1 MSLSAPQ
8 TAKDLIDEVV
18 KWWHA
23 AYTAAQQVPPPTPP
37 APAPAPAATGPGTLT
52 GSNIKLEK
60 PEKFDGDAQKL
71 ANWTFNI
78 QQFCEVAGVTQPTE
92 IVKMAVTLLTGK
104 ALTWWRSVANENW
117 ARLGI
122 CGW

>member
-1 MSLSAPQ
+1 M
-8 TAKDLIDEVV
+8 
-18 KWWHA
+18 
-23 AYTAAQQVPPPTPP
+23 AAQQAPPPAPP
-37 APAPAPAATGPGTLT
+37 APAPAAMGPGTLT

-78 QQFCEVAGVTQPTE
+78 QKFCKVAGAMQPTK
-92 IVKMAVTLLTGK
+92 IVKMAVTLLMRK
-104 ALTWWRSVANENW
+104 ALTWWRSVANENL

-122 CGW
+122 CTW